1 MSVDMLT
8 KGAIMRLATCDDDDD
23 LFNSGV
29 VLQALSV
36 KSINEGKEGKQGEK
50 PAPKPGQAERLRII
64 LSDGEWFMQAMLATQ
79 LNDVGIEKNS
89 IVRIS
94 RASRNIV
101 QNRRLVIVLGLEIV
115 QHFDEKLRRD
125 PNDEKQPWSLPSEY
139 LKVKPDGE
147 NGQSPAPQSKPAA
160 APSTSAVPRTSTP
173 QLPAQPHRD
182 SKNTAPNGRSIYPIE
197 GLSPYQN
204 NWTIKARVTQKSD
217 IRRWSNQRG
226 EGRLFNVTLMD
237 DTGEI
242 RATGFNQAVDE
253 LYDKFE
259 EGKVYFVSKARV
271 NLAKK
276 KFSNVNNDYELSL
289 ERSTEVEP
297 CLEAADVPTIKY
309 NFVKL
314 DALQE
319 VPKDSNCDVIGVVKE
334 VGELSEITTKT
345 TNRTMKK
352 RELTLVDDTGFSV
365 RVTLWGNTAE
375 KYEEE
380 GHPVIAFKGVKVGDF
395 GGRSLSML
403 MSSMMFVNPD
413 TTEAFHLRGWFDDD
427 GKTLQFSSHTSGG
440 GGPGTGRGFDR
451 DDQRTLM
458 EIKNANL
465 GMGDQPD
472 YFSSRATIM
481 HIKDNNFAYPACRS
495 PDCNKKVVE
504 NGPGEWRCEKCNVS
518 HSSPDYRFML
528 QLAVADL
535 HGQAWFQGFND
546 AGQIIFNRSANEI
559 MQMKAGDDDGVLR
572 AFAQA
577 NYQAFNFN
585 CRAKADTWNDETRV
599 RYGITKVEPVDFVK
613 EAQYM
618 RDKLQSEWG
627 AEI

>member
-1 MSVDMLT
+1 MSAKDLT
-8 KGAIMRLATCDDDDD
+8 PGAIMRLATCADDDEA
-23 LFNSGV
+23 FNSGV

-36 KSINEGKEGKQGEK
+36 KSIAKDSEGT
-50 PAPKPGQAERLRII
+50 PKPGTSERLRII

-79 LNDVGIEKNS
+79 LNDIEIPKNS
-89 IVRIS
+89 VVRLT

-101 QNRRLVIVLGLEIV
+101 QNRRLVIVLGLEV
-115 QHFDEKLRRD
+115 LSKCDQKLRRD
-125 PNDEKQPWSLPSEY
+125 PNNEKQPVTLPASY
-139 LKVKPDGE
+139 LTITPGE
-147 NGQSPAPQSKPAA
+147 QAGQTAAPQPTKPAP
-160 APSTSAVPRTSTP
+160 APSTSNVPPSTSTP
-173 QLPAQPHRD
+173 KLPAQPHRD
-182 SKNTAPNGRSIYPIE
+182 SKNTAPNGRSVYPIE

-217 IRRWSNQRG
+217 IRKWSNQRG

-297 CLEAADVPTIKY
+297 CLETTDLPTIKY

-319 VPKDSNCDVIGVVKE
+319 IPKDANCDVIGVVKD

-352 RELTLVDDTGFSV
+352 RELTLVDDTGYSV

-380 GHPVIAFKGVKVGDF
+380 GNPVIAFKGVKVGDF

-413 TTEAFHLRGWFDDD
+413 NTEAFQLRGWFDDD
-427 GKTLQFSSHTSGG
+427 GKTTQFASHTAGG
-440 GGPGTGRGFDR
+440 GAGAGRGFDHN
-451 DDQRTLM
+451 DQRTLT

-465 GMGDQPD
+465 GMNDAVE

-504 NGPGEWRCEKCNVS
+504 NNPGEWRCEKCDVT
-518 HSSPDYRFML
+518 HASPDYRFML

-546 AGQIIFNRSANEI
+546 AGQVIFNMSANEI
-559 MQMKAGDDDGVLR
+559 MAMKEAGEDDGVLR
-572 AFAQA
+572 AFARA

-599 RYGITKVEPVDFVK
+599 RYGITKVEPLDFVK
-613 EAQYM
+613 EAKLM
-618 RDKLQSEWG
+618 RDRLQSEWG
-627 AEI
+627 AEV